1 MKNRNFEENIEPPKN
16 ERLKKRENKTEESK
30 LIRVSM
36 ETYNWIRQR
45 AFDENISM
53 KDFLDNLVEK
63 NK

>member
-36 ETYNWIRQR
+36 ETYNWIRQQ

-53 KDFLDNLVEK
+53 KDFLDVLVEK

>member
-16 ERLKKRENKTEESK
+16 ERLRKRENKTEESK

>member
-16 ERLKKRENKTEESK
+16 ERLRKRENKTEESK

-53 KDFLDNLVEK
+53 KDFLDILVEK